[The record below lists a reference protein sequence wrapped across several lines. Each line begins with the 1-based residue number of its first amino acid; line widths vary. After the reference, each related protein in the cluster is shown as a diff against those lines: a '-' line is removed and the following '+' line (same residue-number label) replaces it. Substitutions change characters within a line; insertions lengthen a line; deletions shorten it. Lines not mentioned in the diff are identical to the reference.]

1 MPPPPA
7 SSSTTFVST
16 RSAVLAGVRDI
27 SPVVLGM
34 APFGLLAG
42 IAAIEAGMPAWG
54 ASIFSTFV
62 FAGAAQLAALD
73 LIAQDAAAPIVI
85 GTIVVINARFLM
97 YSASLAVHL
106 GAEPARRRL
115 GVAYLLTDQAYA
127 VTIARLTEN
136 PRLAHRVAYY
146 TGAGGLL
153 WTCWQGYTVTGTLAG
168 AAIPDDVPIEFA
180 IPLVFAALLV
190 PALTDRATLAAALT
204 SALVATLAA
213 DLPANLGLLL
223 AAAAGVAVGLTTSVR
238 GGSFERQQAPK
249 PGGQP
254 LHDDRFGDDSGEEDA
269 A

>member
-1 MPPPPA
+1 
-7 SSSTTFVST
+7 
-16 RSAVLAGVRDI
+16 VRDI

-54 ASIFSTFV
+54 ASVFSTFV

-73 LIAQDAAAPIVI
+73 LIAQGAAAPIVI

-106 GAEPARRRL
+106 GDEPAGRRL

-127 VTIARLTEN
+127 VTIARLTED

-146 TGAGGLL
+146 TGAGALL
-153 WTCWQGYTVTGTLAG
+153 WACWQGYTITGTLAG

-180 IPLVFAALLV
+180 IPLLV

-238 GGSFERQQAPK
+238 GGSFERQAAPT

-254 LHDDRFGDDSGEEDA
+254 LHDDRIRDDSGEEDA

>member
-1 MPPPPA
+1 MATPPT
-7 SSSTTFVST
+7 STATFAT
-16 RSAVLAGVRDI
+16 ARSAVFAGMRDI

-42 IAAIEAGMPAWG
+42 IAALEAGMPAWG
-54 ASIFSTFV
+54 ASVFSTFV

-73 LIAQDAAAPIVI
+73 LIAQGAAAPIVI

-106 GAEPARRRL
+106 GEEPAHRRL

-127 VTIARLTEN
+127 VTIARLTDN
-136 PRLAHRVAYY
+136 PGLTHRVAYY

-153 WTCWQGYTVTGTLAG
+153 WACWQGYTIAGTLAG
-168 AAIPDDVPIEFA
+168 AAIPADVPIEFA

-190 PALTDRATLAAALT
+190 PALTDRATLLAAVT

-213 DLPANLGLLL
+213 GLPANLGLLL
-223 AAAAGVAVGLTTSVR
+223 AAAAGVSVGLATSVR
-238 GGSFERQQAPK
+238 DGVLDRQKATVAGGRAVQVDPT
-249 PGGQP
+249 P
-254 LHDDRFGDDSGEEDA
+254 DDTGREEA